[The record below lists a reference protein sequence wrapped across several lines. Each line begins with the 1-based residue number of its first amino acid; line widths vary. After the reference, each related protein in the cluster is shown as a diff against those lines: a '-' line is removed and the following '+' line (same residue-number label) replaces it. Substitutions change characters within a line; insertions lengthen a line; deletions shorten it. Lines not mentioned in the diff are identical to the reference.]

1 MSLSIRNILTLLI
14 LLLLP
19 NLIVSTR
26 HSKRRIA
33 RRTAY
38 SSSFTTVKKNSF
50 PYCDH
55 TTRHFLSAYAC
66 DATIK
71 TVATCEIRLQD
82 KVLKQGTLSISI
94 FRRICSHCQI
104 ALTFWFLSIPFHA
117 GFLFAFHKIC
127 LQNFDCCLDFGS
139 TAQL

>member
-1 MSLSIRNILTLLI
+1 MSLSIRNILNLLI

-38 SSSFTTVKKNSF
+38 SSSFTTVKKIHF
-50 PYCDH
+50 PIVI

-127 LQNFDCCLDFGS
+127 LQNFECCLDFGS